1 MRILMTT
8 PYFSPSLGGME
19 TVAECLAN
27 EFVALGHEVVVAT
40 STVEDDGIQ
49 RPYTVLRAPSL
60 LTLIKESLRADAVLQ
75 SQISLRLG
83 LPSLFLRR
91 PTVIAH
97 HMWTPRSGPGAFV
110 GRIKHALLHL
120 ADNVAVSTAMA
131 KSLNVPC
138 TIIPNPY
145 QEKLFTGAN
154 HVGPKRD
161 LVFLGRLIED
171 KGLAVLLHALALLA
185 DRGIRPTLTVIGRG
199 PAEGLH
205 RGQAEE
211 LGVASQVEF
220 TGALRGSD
228 LRDRLAAHHLIIVP
242 SIWEEPFGVVVLE
255 GLACGLIPVAADSG
269 GLPDAVGK
277 CGSIVPKNSPTALA
291 AVVERLLIDEP
302 SQQRFRAFAPE
313 QLAAHAATQIALQY
327 LEALGKSTCH
337 KGLVHRSAGG
347 DGGKY
352 GRSKDTTS
360 GG

>member
-27 EFVALGHEVVVAT
+27 EFVALGHEVLVAT
-40 STVEDDGIQ
+40 STAEDDGVQ
-49 RPYTVLRAPSL
+49 RQFTVLRAPSL

-97 HMWTPRSGPGAFV
+97 HMWTPRSGPGAFI
-110 GRIKHALLHL
+110 GRIKHALLHM

-145 QEKLFTGAN
+145 QEKLFAAAN

-185 DRGIRPTLTVIGRG
+185 DRGVRPTLTVIGRG
-199 PAEGLH
+199 PAESLH
-205 RGQAEE
+205 RGQVEQ
-211 LGVASQVEF
+211 LGLVAQVEF
-220 TGALRGSD
+220 SGPLRGAA
-228 LRDRLAAHHLIIVP
+228 LRDRLAGHQLLIVP
-242 SIWEEPFGVVVLE
+242 SVWDEPFGVVVLE
-255 GLACGLIPVAADSG
+255 GLACGLIPVVSDAG
-269 GLPDAVGK
+269 GLPEAVGD
-277 CGSIVPKNSPTALA
+277 CGPVVPRCKPDALAEQIQLLLEHQDSTAEQETKRVAHLAMHSPTK
-291 AVVERLLIDEP
+291 
-302 SQQRFRAFAPE
+302 
-313 QLAAHAATQIALQY
+313 IAGRY
-327 LEALGKSTCH
+327 IEALDQCRH
-337 KGLVHRSAGG
+337 EQR
-347 DGGKY
+347 
-352 GRSKDTTS
+352 
-360 GG
+360 

>member
-40 STVEDDGIQ
+40 STAEDDGVQ
-49 RPYTVLRAPSL
+49 RPFTVLRAPGL
-60 LTLIKESLRADAVLQ
+60 LTLVKESLRADAVLQ

-97 HMWTPRSGPGAFV
+97 HMWTPRSGPGAFI

-171 KGLAVLLHALALLA
+171 KGLSVLLHALALLA
-185 DRGIRPTLTVIGRG
+185 DRRIRPTLTVIGRG

-205 RGQAEE
+205 RGQAEK
-211 LGVASQVEF
+211 LGLAAQVEF
-220 TGALRGSD
+220 SGPLRGAALRD
-228 LRDRLAAHHLIIVP
+228 CLAGHQLLIVP
-242 SIWEEPFGVVVLE
+242 SIWDEPFGVVVLE
-255 GLACGLIPVAADSG
+255 GLACGLIPVVSDAG
-269 GLPDAVGK
+269 GLPEAVGP
-277 CGSIVPKNSPTALA
+277 CGPVVPRCKPDALA
-291 AVVERLLIDEP
+291 EQIQLLLEHQDSSIERETKRVEHLSMHGP
-302 SQQRFRAFAPE
+302 
-313 QLAAHAATQIALQY
+313 TKIAGRY
-327 LEALGKSTCH
+327 IEALNQCRH
-337 KGLVHRSAGG
+337 EQR
-347 DGGKY
+347 
-352 GRSKDTTS
+352 
-360 GG
+360 

>member
-1 MRILMTT
+1 MTT

-27 EFVALGHEVVVAT
+27 EFVTLGHEVVVAT
-40 STVEDDGIQ
+40 STAEDDGIE
-49 RPYTVLRAPSL
+49 RPFRVLRAPSL
-60 LTLIKESLRADAVLQ
+60 LTLIKESVRADAVLQ

-83 LPSLFLRR
+83 LPSLLLRR

-97 HMWTPRSGPGAFV
+97 HMWTPRTGPGAFV
-110 GRIKHALLHL
+110 GRIKHALLRF

-131 KSLNVPC
+131 NSLRVPC
-138 TIIPNPY
+138 TIIANPY
-145 QEKLFTGAN
+145 QEELFAGAN
-154 HVGPKRD
+154 HDGPKRD

-171 KGLAVLLHALALLA
+171 KGLGVLLEALALLA
-185 DRGIRPTLTVIGRG
+185 GRGLQPTLTVIGRG
-199 PAEGLH
+199 PAEALH
-205 RGQAEE
+205 RRQAEE
-211 LGVASQVEF
+211 LGVALQVDF

-228 LRDRLAAHHLIIVP
+228 LRDRLAAHQLMIVP

-302 SQQRFRAFAPE
+302 SQQQFRAFAPE
-313 QLAAHAATQIALQY
+313 HLAAHAPKQIALQY
-327 LEALGKSTCH
+327 LEALEK
-337 KGLVHRSAGG
+337 RQ
-347 DGGKY
+347 
-352 GRSKDTTS
+352 R
-360 GG
+360 

>member
-1 MRILMTT
+1 MRLLMTT

-40 STVEDDGIQ
+40 STAEDDGIQ
-49 RPYTVLRAPSL
+49 RPFTVLRAPSL

-83 LPSLFLRR
+83 LPSLLLGR

-97 HMWTPRSGPGAFV
+97 HMWTPRTGLGAFV

-120 ADNVAVSTAMA
+120 ADNVAVSQAMA

-171 KGLAVLLHALALLA
+171 KGLGVLLQALALLA
-185 DRGIRPTLTVIGRG
+185 ARDIHPTLTVIGRG
-199 PAEGLH
+199 PAEDLH
-205 RGQAEE
+205 RQQVAQ
-211 LGVASQVEF
+211 LGLAAQVEF
-220 TGALRGSD
+220 SGPLRGAA
-228 LRDRLAAHHLIIVP
+228 LRDRLTAHQLLIVP
-242 SIWEEPFGVVVLE
+242 SVWDEPFGVVVLE
-255 GLACGLIPVAADSG
+255 GLACGLIPVVSDAG
-269 GLPDAVGK
+269 GLPEAVGQ
-277 CGSIVPKNSPTALA
+277 CGSVVPRRRPDALA
-291 AVVERLLIDEP
+291 EQIQLLLEHQDSAIDQEKK
-302 SQQRFRAFAPE
+302 RVAH
-313 QLAAHAATQIALQY
+313 LAIHGPTKIAGRY
-327 LEALGKSTCH
+327 IDALNEC
-337 KGLVHRSAGG
+337 R
-347 DGGKY
+347 
-352 GRSKDTTS
+352 RE
-360 GG
+360 

>member
-97 HMWTPRSGPGAFV
+97 HMWTPRSGPGAFI

-131 KSLNVPC
+131 LSISVPC
-138 TIIPNPY
+138 SVIPNPY
-145 QEKLFTGAN
+145 QAEIFDGMSHA
-154 HVGPKRD
+154 GPKRD
-161 LVFLGRLIED
+161 LVFLGRLIEG
-171 KGLAVLLHALALLA
+171 KGLGVLLQALSLLA
-185 DRGIRPTLTVIGRG
+185 ARDIHPTLTVIGRG
-199 PAEGLH
+199 PAEDLH
-205 RGQAEE
+205 RQQVRQ
-211 LGVASQVEF
+211 LGLAAQVEF
-220 TGALRGSD
+220 SGPLRGAA
-228 LRDRLAAHHLIIVP
+228 LRDRLTAHQLLIVP
-242 SIWEEPFGVVVLE
+242 SVWDEPFGIVVLE
-255 GLACGLIPVAADSG
+255 GLACGLIPVVSDAG
-269 GLPDAVGK
+269 GLPEAVGQ
-277 CGSIVPKNSPTALA
+277 CGAIVSRNQPSELA
-291 AVVERLLIDEP
+291 DEIERLLRDD
-302 SQQRFRAFAPE
+302 SSRHKFRNGTTE
-313 QLAAHAATQIALQY
+313 YLAAHKPSRIAEQY
-327 LEALGKSTCH
+327 LEALKNT
-337 KGLVHRSAGG
+337 K
-347 DGGKY
+347 K
-352 GRSKDTTS
+352 TS
-360 GG
+360 QN